1 MCAVGIHHCLGRGF
15 WFLHIPSREGRKGR
29 EERKGRKGKR
39 GGIEWK
45 GEEGRD
51 RREVRREEEREEGR
65 NNIPRLSPANQ
76 GIEINHPFILL
87 YTVSRNLFK

>member
-1 MCAVGIHHCLGRGF
+1 M
-15 WFLHIPSREGRKGR
+15 EKRK
-29 EERKGRKGKR
+29 
-39 GGIEWK
+39 
-45 GEEGRD
+45 EGRD
-51 RREVRREEEREEGR
+51 RREGRRGEEREEGR